1 MRRIAPLLFVIMLLS
16 SVVFADPK
24 PVVNLDWNSYV
35 FFAGDS
41 DKIAENYRLA
51 AFDFGQTEETIKE
64 WLLSAQKR
72 GVLPFV
78 IKDTAD
84 DDVYANNNQLQQTE
98 NQLGI
103 IMLMTS
109 DRTADETFQTLGVIR
124 SDFYCTY
131 SMLICSADNS
141 DGSLRILYS
150 IPINA
155 VSQNPLQSPIN
166 TPPTV
171 ANKSIVFQEL
181 LKKSLYNQLEPKLKK
196 IKLNNLEMKT
206 LTMNSYQV
214 ETVSMSSN
222 RAQALYGDETV
233 QIENIVAE
241 WYSGWLAANDLL
253 VYPPLCDGN
262 WKGSATSGIFSMT
275 VNSPSG
281 SKIVSMPQAS
291 HLIALDITG
300 INCKVSNANIVEQ
313 QLIYKVWLAALCIP
327 GYAREKDFSFYK
339 SVITNA
345 QYYDERNQYS
355 MGLFAAC
362 QLSAEDFAK
371 KMNSR

>member
-1 MRRIAPLLFVIMLLS
+1 MRRIVALLFAILLVS
-16 SVVFADPK
+16 SAAFAAPK

-35 FFAGDS
+35 FFSGDRE
-41 DKIAENYRLA
+41 KIADNFRLA
-51 AFDFGQTEETIKE
+51 EFDFGRTEETIKE

-84 DDVYANNNQLQQTE
+84 DNVYVNNNQLQQTD

-103 IMLMTS
+103 ILLMTS
-109 DRTADETFQTLGVIR
+109 DRTADETFKTLGVIR

-131 SMLICSADNS
+131 NMLICSADNS

-155 VSQNPLQSPIN
+155 VSENPLQSPLSA
-166 TPPTV
+166 PPTL
-171 ANKSIVFQEL
+171 ANKAQVFQEL

-196 IKLNNLEMKT
+196 INLNNLETKAV
-206 LTMNSYQV
+206 TMNTFQV
-214 ETVSMSSN
+214 DTVEMSSN
-222 RAQALYGDETV
+222 KAVALYGNQAG
-233 QIENIVAE
+233 QISGIVAE

-262 WKGSATSGIFSMT
+262 WEGSATSGIFSMT
-275 VNSPSG
+275 VSSPSG
-281 SKIVSMPQAS
+281 SKIVSMQQAS
-291 HLIALDITG
+291 HLITLDITG
-300 INCKVSNANIVEQ
+300 INCKVAKINMIEQ
-313 QLIYKVWLAALCIP
+313 QLIYKVWLSALCIP
-327 GYAREKDFSFYK
+327 KFAREKDFSFYK
-339 SVITNA
+339 TVITNA
-345 QYYDERNQYS
+345 QDYDERDEYS

-371 KMNSR
+371 KMK

>member
-1 MRRIAPLLFVIMLLS
+1 MRRVVLLLVVIILLS
-16 SVVFADPK
+16 SVVFAAPR

-41 DKIAENYRLA
+41 DKLAENYPLA
-51 AFDFGQTEETIKE
+51 TFDFGRTEETVKE

-72 GVLPFV
+72 GELPFV

-84 DDVYANNNQLQQTE
+84 DDVYANNNQLKQTD

-103 IMLMTS
+103 IMLITS
-109 DRTADETFQTLGVIR
+109 DRTVDETFQTLGVIR

-131 SMLICSADNS
+131 NMLICSVDNS

-155 VSQNPLQSPIN
+155 VSQNPLQSPL
-166 TPPTV
+166 TAPPTI
-171 ANKSIVFQEL
+171 ANKATVFQEL
-181 LKKSLYNQLEPKLKK
+181 LKKSLNNQLEPKLKK
-196 IKLNNLEMKT
+196 INLNNMETKT

-214 ETVSMSSN
+214 ETVSMSSSK
-222 RAQALYGDETV
+222 AQALYGNQTE
-233 QIENIVAE
+233 QIENIVSE

-291 HLIALDITG
+291 HQIALDISG
-300 INCKVSNANIVEQ
+300 VNCKVSKANIVEQ

-327 GYAREKDFSFYK
+327 SYAREKDFSFYK
-339 SVITNA
+339 SVMTNA
-345 QYYDERNQYS
+345 QFYDERNEYS

-371 KMNSR
+371 KMK